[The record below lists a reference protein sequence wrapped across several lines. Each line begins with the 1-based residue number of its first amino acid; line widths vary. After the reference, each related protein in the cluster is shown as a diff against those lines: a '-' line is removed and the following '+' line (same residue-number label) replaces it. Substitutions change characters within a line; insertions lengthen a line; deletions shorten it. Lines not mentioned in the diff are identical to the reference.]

1 MKIEKN
7 FTTGVLSGICGILVL
22 LVMMGSTTPKINN
35 NYRLVPINDDGS
47 VNIKLN
53 SSQLEELSSSL
64 TSSSLT
70 LDEDR
75 IINRILYCLDGS
87 TVGECGSL
95 STYCNR

>member
-1 MKIEKN
+1 MNIEKN
-7 FTTGVLSGICGILVL
+7 FTTGVLSGICGILLL
-22 LVMMGSTTPKINN
+22 LVMTGSTTSEPINN

-64 TSSSLT
+64 I

-75 IINRILYCLDGS
+75 IIERILYCLDGS